1 MTRQLWLHYALNWKL
16 DTIAGGIPVDP
27 RLIDAW
33 QQANW
38 RKQAKLLPDDP
49 KDATEAA
56 ARTKEL
62 VPVAE
67 GEAGWTTFPRTRD
80 GRLAIEGRQVKAAIK
95 EASNILRPMLP
106 RTEKGSAI
114 PWRARV
120 AERIFVVEKLL
131 PFVPEKTEP
140 DDMLER
146 PIHVMTAQ
154 GPRDALK
161 RTDVLIDVEILATVR
176 VLNDGMVTPDV
187 LKTILDYAVVNGLG
201 ADRSQGMGT
210 GDYVLRPI

>member
-1 MTRQLWLHYALNWKL
+1 M
-16 DTIAGGIPVDP
+16 
-27 RLIDAW
+27 
-33 QQANW
+33 
-38 RKQAKLLPDDP
+38 
-49 KDATEAA
+49 
-56 ARTKEL
+56 
-62 VPVAE
+62 
-67 GEAGWTTFPRTRD
+67 
-80 GRLAIEGRQVKAAIK
+80 
-95 EASNILRPMLP
+95 
-106 RTEKGSAI
+106 
-114 PWRARV
+114 RARV